1 MKSASHL
8 AEDHAI
14 VRREMTVDPFLEEL
28 FKLRKISCAPGSL
41 RQDLSG
47 DMPLVTRPNAKISKI
62 SAVNIGD
69 AVVYQEPGKE
79 QTVLGG
85 VTAIIA
91 QPTRKGG
98 ITLALKVHRLYQFQE
113 LREIFDNL
121 AMYRDNPKLKDV
133 DFRKVG
139 ENDPLV
145 HDVEYQAAKRLYDQM
160 EANVAQCFA
169 GFPGLHHKVLVTAL
183 SDWTTTIAPEM
194 VHEVLHLTL
203 NSKVLENIGPSP
215 DSEWPEKNADA
226 IRMLSGVTVLWTSF
240 LNTKTWTL
248 HPVNLPPEAMTGR
261 VLSAAARSMYW
272 SPQGAVW
279 GMVGTFRRYIDG
291 RLKALGRHCSNQRQA
306 VLSVPCSF
314 NLFAFLVIATRNEAL
329 EELHVGDL
337 DMQWLPDQR
346 AWRAQFAGPEIL
358 ETQLGPNWGSWSTAE
373 GRFIK
378 VAGPVVMK
386 YSHKTPDKVQ
396 FIMLRVELGRRAVSL
411 WPWSQGK
418 TKPQQKT
425 TRFNHLFS
433 VAMPLPSSPRAPPPT
448 PAGLSLPHPR
458 QWAVVQRRRR
468 RRPGRRAE
476 VGAPV
481 AQCSPLPPPGSLTP
495 PRPPV
500 GLSLPPPIGL
510 SLHLFYIVR
519 VATL

>member
-1 MKSASHL
+1 
-8 AEDHAI
+8 
-14 VRREMTVDPFLEEL
+14 
-28 FKLRKISCAPGSL
+28 
-41 RQDLSG
+41 
-47 DMPLVTRPNAKISKI
+47 MPLVTRPNAKI

-98 ITLALKVHRLYQFQE
+98 ITLALKVHRLYQFHE

-314 NLFAFLVIATRNEAL
+314 NLFAFLVIATRN
-329 EELHVGDL
+329 
-337 DMQWLPDQR
+337 
-346 AWRAQFAGPEIL
+346 
-358 ETQLGPNWGSWSTAE
+358 
-373 GRFIK
+373 
-378 VAGPVVMK
+378 
-386 YSHKTPDKVQ
+386 
-396 FIMLRVELGRRAVSL
+396 
-411 WPWSQGK
+411 
-418 TKPQQKT
+418 
-425 TRFNHLFS
+425 
-433 VAMPLPSSPRAPPPT
+433 
-448 PAGLSLPHPR
+448 
-458 QWAVVQRRRR
+458 
-468 RRPGRRAE
+468 
-476 VGAPV
+476 
-481 AQCSPLPPPGSLTP
+481 AQCFPLPPPGSLNP

-500 GLSLPPPIGL
+500 GLSLPPTPTPFPIPSILLSEGRGLLIGL
-510 SLHLFYIVR
+510 VILCSSTVPSLQIVDPSTR
-519 VATL
+519 TVDSVSSTIFPCSALLNLPLGLRNKGTLCK

>member
-1 MKSASHL
+1 MELLPAINYLGLSVQQVKMMARRETRSATVQRSVAGNLPNAGISSNVVPDPGNVPSVVAATNEAGFIGAVRAAASLAGIPFKDNASPEDLLIAILRKRDPTRLPEEGQSGQALQIPTSRSMKSASRL

-47 DMPLVTRPNAKISKI
+47 DMPLVTRPNAKI

-314 NLFAFLVIATRNEAL
+314 NLLR
-329 EELHVGDL
+329 
-337 DMQWLPDQR
+337 
-346 AWRAQFAGPEIL
+346 
-358 ETQLGPNWGSWSTAE
+358 SW
-373 GRFIK
+373 
-378 VAGPVVMK
+378 
-386 YSHKTPDKVQ
+386 
-396 FIMLRVELGRRAVSL
+396 
-411 WPWSQGK
+411 
-418 TKPQQKT
+418 
-425 TRFNHLFS
+425 
-433 VAMPLPSSPRAPPPT
+433 
-448 PAGLSLPHPR
+448 
-458 QWAVVQRRRR
+458 
-468 RRPGRRAE
+468 
-476 VGAPV
+476 
-481 AQCSPLPPPGSLTP
+481 
-495 PRPPV
+495 
-500 GLSLPPPIGL
+500 
-510 SLHLFYIVR
+510 
-519 VATL
+519 

>member
-1 MKSASHL
+1 MELLPAINYLGLSQALQIPTSRSMKSASRL

-47 DMPLVTRPNAKISKI
+47 DMPLVTRPNAKI
-62 SAVNIGD
+62 
-69 AVVYQEPGKE
+69 
-79 QTVLGG
+79 
-85 VTAIIA
+85 
-91 QPTRKGG
+91 
-98 ITLALKVHRLYQFQE
+98 
-113 LREIFDNL
+113 
-121 AMYRDNPKLKDV
+121 
-133 DFRKVG
+133 
-139 ENDPLV
+139 
-145 HDVEYQAAKRLYDQM
+145 YDQM

-169 GFPGLHHKVLVTAL
+169 GFPGLHHKVLMTAL

-203 NSKVLENIGPSP
+203 NSKVLENIGTNP

-306 VLSVPCSF
+306 VLSVPCLF
-314 NLFAFLVIATRNEAL
+314 NLFAFLVIATRN
-329 EELHVGDL
+329 
-337 DMQWLPDQR
+337 
-346 AWRAQFAGPEIL
+346 
-358 ETQLGPNWGSWSTAE
+358 
-373 GRFIK
+373 
-378 VAGPVVMK
+378 
-386 YSHKTPDKVQ
+386 
-396 FIMLRVELGRRAVSL
+396 
-411 WPWSQGK
+411 
-418 TKPQQKT
+418 
-425 TRFNHLFS
+425 
-433 VAMPLPSSPRAPPPT
+433 
-448 PAGLSLPHPR
+448 
-458 QWAVVQRRRR
+458 
-468 RRPGRRAE
+468 
-476 VGAPV
+476 
-481 AQCSPLPPPGSLTP
+481 AQCFPLNP

-500 GLSLPPPIGL
+500 GLSLPPTPTPFPSPSILLSEGRGLLIGL
-510 SLHLFYIVR
+510 VILCSSTVPSLQIVDPSTR
-519 VATL
+519 TVDSVSSTIFPCSALLNLPLGLRNKGTLCK

>member
-1 MKSASHL
+1 M
-8 AEDHAI
+8 
-14 VRREMTVDPFLEEL
+14 
-28 FKLRKISCAPGSL
+28 
-41 RQDLSG
+41 
-47 DMPLVTRPNAKISKI
+47 
-62 SAVNIGD
+62 
-69 AVVYQEPGKE
+69 
-79 QTVLGG
+79 
-85 VTAIIA
+85 TAIIA

-98 ITLALKVHRLYQFQE
+98 ITLALKVHRLYQFHE

-314 NLFAFLVIATRNEAL
+314 N
-329 EELHVGDL
+329 
-337 DMQWLPDQR
+337 
-346 AWRAQFAGPEIL
+346 QFAGPEIL

-396 FIMLRVELGRRAVSL
+396 FIMLRVE
-411 WPWSQGK
+411 
-418 TKPQQKT
+418 
-425 TRFNHLFS
+425 F
-433 VAMPLPSSPRAPPPT
+433 
-448 PAGLSLPHPR
+448 
-458 QWAVVQRRRR
+458 
-468 RRPGRRAE
+468 
-476 VGAPV
+476 GAPGGL
-481 AQCSPLPPPGSLTP
+481 ALALE
-495 PRPPV
+495 PREDEAPAEDDA
-500 GLSLPPPIGL
+500 
-510 SLHLFYIVR
+510 F
-519 VATL
+519 